1 MQELL
6 ERLTALDPEASESF
20 RVVSYFDTLV
30 IAGAGPDALLRGA
43 AALSGV
49 VAGADRRGRI
59 DRRAPDGRTPRTECL
74 VRSPQRACSVGSV
87 WLERSGDPH
96 ANDEMIVERLALSL
110 DLVEARRSPV
120 SGLEFVFDPARTV
133 AERTTMLA
141 KLRLKPGSRIRIVAT
156 RPDAPATTA
165 ASAVLPTRYGIVR
178 ATLCRTAQEPPSRPA
193 GLGQWVRA
201 DHAPDSWDGA
211 VIALRLTEASA
222 PVVDATDL
230 GALLLLARAHDPQ
243 EPHEDINSLARL
255 DVRST
260 QVLRALVEADSLRS
274 AAAQLGMHHST
285 LQARHDALTRELGYD
300 PRTASGKVRYAAA
313 EFLLR
318 LTDLRTT
325 PRPAGARTS

>member
-6 ERLTALDPEASESF
+6 GRLTALDPEASESLK
-20 RVVSYFDTLV
+20 VVSYFDTLV
-30 IAGAGPDALLRGA
+30 TAGAGLDALLRGA

-59 DRRAPDGRTPRTECL
+59 SRRAPDGRTPQTEPL
-74 VRSPQRACSVGSV
+74 ARSPQRACSVGSV
-87 WLERSGDPH
+87 WLERVGSPH

-110 DLVEARRSPV
+110 DLIEARRSPV
-120 SGLEFVFDPARTV
+120 SALEIVIDPARTV
-133 AERTTMLA
+133 AERTTALA
-141 KLRLKPGSRIRIVAT
+141 KLRLEPNSRIRIVAT
-156 RPDAPATTA
+156 RPDTPTVTA
-165 ASAVLPTRYGIVR
+165 ASAVVPTRYGIVR

-211 VIALRLTEASA
+211 MVALRLTDPSD

-230 GALLLLARAHDPQ
+230 GALLLLARAHDPR
-243 EPHEDINSLARL
+243 EPHEDIKALARL
-255 DVRST
+255 DARST

-274 AAAQLGMHHST
+274 AAARLGMHHST

-318 LTDLRTT
+318 LTD
-325 PRPAGARTS
+325 RTS